1 VKDNSTPLSPTL
13 AREIIDDPEG
23 CDDSVYAEAIAVLE
37 AAGWE

>member
-1 VKDNSTPLSPTL
+1 VKDNRTPLSPTL

-23 CDDSVYAEAIAVLE
+23 CDNDVYAEAIAVLE